1 MVRNKI
7 TIIKDKLDIEF
18 AIDDNTNEDN
28 SKSEEN
34 EEKKQSNRTT
44 AEVSMNIIFDVYD
57 PMTLKKDHFVKM
69 MVPLMADIKSALFGE
84 IQEKTRI
91 NTEEGAKGL
100 KSISESNESHKEE
113 EEEMSKIKL
122 KKDLEVKT
130 FVVQKPNETSDNKAK
145 QKEFVINFSD
155 FGQSELSDEPDIKII
170 QNDEK
175 DKKERHNPFTQDDGS
190 FTPPKL
196 NLNFSNNSKDSG
208 NLYEMINQTNTF
220 RMSFQS
226 GSSGYSKENLMLDM
240 TPDKPKTSSI
250 DITNSSDKKNVLSDF
265 KNTKLNV
272 VNFNYSINSRP
283 SFLDRGTNREKTSKE
298 DMRNWE
304 DLSVNTNDLINSEGV
319 SVMSDNEKQGILEE
333 VLVLD
338 LDHQEKMLFAELLR
352 QKSQKEANIMLNV
365 LKKMPWVF
373 KETLKKK
380 KKSLIQSKRERKER
394 RLLNIGKDIT
404 WKNSISKGKFNIS
417 SIICFFF

>member
-1 MVRNKI
+1 MIKISVREDLEL
-7 TIIKDKLDIEF
+7 TEDKLDIEF
-18 AIDDNTNEDN
+18 AIDDNNEDQ
-28 SKSEEN
+28 SKSEES

-69 MVPLMADIKSALFGE
+69 MIPLMADIKSALFGE

-91 NTEEGAKGL
+91 YRGEGRKGL
-100 KSISESNESHKEE
+100 KSISEFNESQKEE

-130 FVVQKPNETSDNKAK
+130 FVVQKPTDTSDQTKGK

-155 FGQSELSDEPDIKII
+155 FGQSELSKEPEI
-170 QNDEK
+170 QITKEDDDKEK
-175 DKKERHNPFTQDDGS
+175 VNPFTQKDGT
-190 FTPPKL
+190 FTPPKI

-226 GSSGYSKENLMLDM
+226 SSSGYSKENLMLDM

-265 KNTKLNV
+265 KNTKLNL
-272 VNFNYSINSRP
+272 VNFDYSINSRP
-283 SFLDRGTNREKTSKE
+283 SFLDRGVNRDKTSKE
-298 DMRNWE
+298 EMRNWE

-319 SVMSDNEKQGILEE
+319 SMMSDNEKQGLLEE
-333 VLVLD
+333 VMD
-338 LDHQEKMLFAELLR
+338 LDMDNQQKMLFAELLR
-352 QKSQKEANIMLNV
+352 QKSQKEADIMLKV

-373 KETLKKK
+373 KETLEKKK
-380 KKSLIQSKRERKER
+380 QFLIRSKRERKER
-394 RLLNIGKDIT
+394 RLNRGKEAD
-404 WKNSISKGKFNIS
+404 WKNSITKGEFYWPILVPE
-417 SIICFFF
+417 